1 MRMEAKEKYKINLD
15 IKYGYLKRI
24 DIPALVKQTR
34 EQWFNQ
40 TLCRINDC
48 VARLGV
54 IKGEFHWHKHD
65 SEDEFFLVL
74 EGKLVIELKEQTIE
88 LLPHQGFTVPKG
100 VLHRTRAPKRT
111 VILMR
116 EGSTV
121 TPQGD

>member
-1 MRMEAKEKYKINLD
+1 MRMEAKAKYTINLD

-100 VLHRTRAPKRT
+100 VLHRTSAPERT
-111 VILMR
+111 VILMI

>member
-1 MRMEAKEKYKINLD
+1 MEAKEKYTINLD

-100 VLHRTRAPKRT
+100 VLHRTSAPERT
-111 VILMR
+111 VILMI

>member
-1 MRMEAKEKYKINLD
+1 MEEKEKYKINLD

-40 TLCRINDC
+40 TLCQVNDC

-65 SEDEFFLVL
+65 NEDEFFLVL
-74 EGKLVIELKEQTIE
+74 EGKLVIKLKGQTIE

-100 VLHRTRAPKRT
+100 ILHRTSAPERT
-111 VILMR
+111 VILMI